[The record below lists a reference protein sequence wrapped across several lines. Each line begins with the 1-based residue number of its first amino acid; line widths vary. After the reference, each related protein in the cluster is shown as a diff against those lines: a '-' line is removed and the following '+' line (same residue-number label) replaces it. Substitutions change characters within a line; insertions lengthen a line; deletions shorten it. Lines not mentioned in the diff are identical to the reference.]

1 MKKLVLLLANGFG
14 FGHAPVASG
23 TFGALVG
30 LPFAVAITAIPNVWL
45 QAAVALAL
53 VLLAIPVCELGE
65 IHYGKK
71 DPGQVVA
78 DEWML
83 LPICFVGQAPV
94 WDWLVAGNWTPAIL
108 FTAGAFCVSRFFDI
122 LKLFPAYRLQALH
135 GGFGIVFDDFF
146 ADLYAW
152 IAIRIG
158 WFWLLP
164 RLGLFDF
171 A

>member
-1 MKKLVLLLANGFG
+1 MKKLVIAVANGFG

-30 LPFAVAITAIPNVWL
+30 LPFAVALTAIPNVFL

-53 VLLAIPVCELGE
+53 VLLAIPVCEAGE
-65 IHYGKK
+65 RHYGKK

-94 WDWLVAGNWTPAIL
+94 WDWLAAGNWTPAIA
-108 FTAGAFCVSRFFDI
+108 FAGMAFVVSRIFDI

-152 IAIRIG
+152 VAIRRLWGG
-158 WFWLLP
+158 WLA
-164 RLGLFDF
+164 GVV
-171 A
+171 AG

>member
-1 MKKLVLLLANGFG
+1 MKKIVLSLAFG
-14 FGHAPVASG
+14 FGLGRAPVAPG
-23 TFGALVG
+23 TFGALAGIPV
-30 LPFAVAITAIPNVWL
+30 AVALTAIPNVWL

-53 VLLAIPVCELGE
+53 VLVAIPVCGAGE
-65 IHYGKK
+65 VRCGRK

-94 WDWLVAGNWTPAIL
+94 WDWLVAGAWEPA
-108 FTAGAFCVSRFFDI
+108 AAFVALAFAASRVFDI
-122 LKLFPAYRLQALH
+122 LKIFPAYRLQALH

-152 IAIRIG
+152 VAIRLA
-158 WFWLLP
+158 WT
-164 RLGLFDF
+164 GL
-171 A
+171 AA

>member
-1 MKKLVLLLANGFG
+1 MKKLVVAIANGFG

-30 LPFAVAITAIPNVWL
+30 VPFAVALTAIPDVWL

-53 VLLAIPVCELGE
+53 VLLAIPVCEIGE
-65 IHYGKK
+65 KHYGKK

-94 WDWLVAGNWTPAIL
+94 WQWLVAGNWAPA
-108 FTAGAFCVSRFFDI
+108 AAFVALAFVTSRVFDI

-152 IAIRIG
+152 VAIR
-158 WFWLLP
+158 LLWP
-164 RLGLFDF
+164 PLLAAAF
-171 A
+171 AA